1 AAKLT
6 KECLVQVSYAI
17 GVAEPMSIFVNTYG
31 TGVASDAELSKM
43 IRKVV
48 PMTPKAI
55 IDRLKLRNPIY
66 IATSS
71 YGHFGRKYEKD
82 AKIKVIVGEEN
93 GKPKFVERTVD
104 LFTWEQLDLV
114 PLFKEYIKK

>member
-1 AAKLT
+1 
-6 KECLVQVSYAI
+6 
-17 GVAEPMSIFVNTYG
+17 
-31 TGVASDAELSKM
+31 M
-43 IRKVV
+43 IHKIV